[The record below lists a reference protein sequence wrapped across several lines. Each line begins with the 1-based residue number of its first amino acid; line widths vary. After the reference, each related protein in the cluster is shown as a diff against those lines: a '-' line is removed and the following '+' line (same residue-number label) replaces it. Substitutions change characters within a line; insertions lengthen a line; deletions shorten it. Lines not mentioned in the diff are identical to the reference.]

1 MSLSN
6 NTQQQKK
13 KLFFFP
19 AYIAGNHEDD
29 HTKLLRICSPHQ
41 RDGRNLWILGLL
53 LVNNMG
59 VFQPEMS
66 REVSREKLVFF

>member
-6 NTQQQKK
+6 NTQQKKK

-29 HTKLLRICSPHQ
+29 HTKHLRICSPHQ
-41 RDGRNLWILGLL
+41 RDGRNLWILPLL
-53 LVNNMG
+53 HVNNMG
-59 VFQPEMS
+59 VF
-66 REVSREKLVFF
+66 